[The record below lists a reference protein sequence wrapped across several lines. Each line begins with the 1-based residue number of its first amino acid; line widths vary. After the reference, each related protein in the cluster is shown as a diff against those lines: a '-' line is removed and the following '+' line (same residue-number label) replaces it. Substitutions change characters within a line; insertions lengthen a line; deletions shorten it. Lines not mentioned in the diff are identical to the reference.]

1 MLIELIITVSA
12 LIFGFLL
19 SFVRTIKDEIKEGK
33 KYFILIEK
41 TLLAVIILFLLK
53 DFNINIIPGIL
64 LGILLALIIKIP
76 QLYLGT
82 ILALNFNQTLISL
95 TFLFNLINSTLE
107 KSNKILILKITLLL
121 LPFTFVSFINA
132 NFLLGIGI
140 GSLLTILYKGP

>member
-1 MLIELIITVSA
+1 MLIELVITVSA

-107 KSNKILILKITLLL
+107 KSNKILILKIALLL

>member
-33 KYFILIEK
+33 KYFILTQKI
-41 TLLAVIILFLLK
+41 LLAVLLLFLLK

-64 LGILLALIIKIP
+64 LGIILALIIKIP

-82 ILALNFNQTLISL
+82 ILALNFNQSLISL

-107 KSNKILILKITLLL
+107 KNNKILILKIILLL
-121 LPFTFVSFINA
+121 LPFTLVSFINA

-140 GSLLTILYKGP
+140 GSLLTILY

>member
-33 KYFILIEK
+33 KYFILTQKI
-41 TLLAVIILFLLK
+41 LLAVLLLFLLK

-64 LGILLALIIKIP
+64 LGIILALIIKIP

-82 ILALNFNQTLISL
+82 ILALNFNQSLISL

-107 KSNKILILKITLLL
+107 KNNKILILKIILLL
-121 LPFTFVSFINA
+121 LPFTLVSFINA